1 MDPSRAE
8 QLVFGILLAVIAL
21 LSLLFAL
28 VGARIRDR
36 EALMMGAGFGAVM
49 GFLALVLCTGWV
61 NLLPLPH

>member
-8 QLVFGILLAVIAL
+8 QLVFGIVLAVVAAA
-21 LSLLFAL
+21 SLVFAL
-28 VGARIRDR
+28 VGARIHDR
-36 EALMMGAGFGAVM
+36 EALTMGVGFGAAM